1 MNFLAKRPFI
11 VLFILIFST
20 SLLLESL
27 FQLENGV
34 LRAIIA
40 ASVAVILSPRKRRIQ
55 TQTGKKTQITWI
67 FLKKPILLES

>member
-11 VLFILIFST
+11 VLFILIFSI
-20 SLLLESL
+20 SLLLEFL

-34 LRAIIA
+34 LRAVIA
-40 ASVAVILSPRKRRIQ
+40 ASVAVLLSPRKRRIQ

>member
-11 VLFILIFST
+11 VLFILIFSI
-20 SLLLESL
+20 SLLLEFL

-34 LRAIIA
+34 LRAVIA
-40 ASVAVILSPRKRRIQ
+40 ASVAVLLSPRKRRIQ

-67 FLKKPILLES
+67 FLKKPIFLES